1 MATSVDLA
9 PGGAPEPAARDRA
22 DTPGRSFIDRHFWLL
37 VGGLLLL
44 AFLVRAAYVLHTTGF
59 HVRHDD
65 KSYDY
70 LARTL
75 AAGHGWGY
83 SGSAY
88 RPPGYPVFLAVVY
101 LIIGI
106 PHGSWTATRLVEA
119 LVLSTGT
126 VALIG
131 TMAWQVAGRRV
142 ALISLAIGAVYI
154 PLVLVGVSLMTE
166 SLFVPL
172 MLLAVNCA
180 LRSRTSRH
188 RIRWVV
194 AAGVVTGLAS
204 LTRGNGL
211 VLGLA
216 LLPLVW
222 GRPWRSW
229 RAAAAPALLLLLMV
243 LVITPWTIRNAETQ
257 HAFVPVTTELGPT
270 LAGTYNRLSAKT
282 RYIWHIRG
290 FPVEYPSIARQKN
303 LNGAQVDEKL
313 TPAVLRYI
321 LHHPQALPEAMF
333 WNTMRLLDLQGRRV
347 SRMTA
352 ATDEEASARW
362 ADYGV
367 VVFWIFGALALV
379 GVAAGAARGTPWQ
392 LWVVPLILWLSIA
405 PVTTGTP
412 RFRAA
417 LDPFIIFV
425 AALAVHQLAPRAVAA
440 WHGRRGRRRHA
451 APALSA

>member
-1 MATSVDLA
+1 M
-9 PGGAPEPAARDRA
+9 
-22 DTPGRSFIDRHFWLL
+22 
-37 VGGLLLL
+37 
-44 AFLVRAAYVLHTTGF
+44 LHTTGF

-106 PHGSWTATRLVEA
+106 PHGSWTAARLVEA

-126 VALIG
+126 VGLIG
-131 TMAWQVAGRRV
+131 AMALQIAGRRA
-142 ALISLAIGAVYI
+142 ALISMAIGAVYI

-180 LRSRTSRH
+180 LRSRASR
-188 RIRWVV
+188 
-194 AAGVVTGLAS
+194 APPTAGWSPPALVTGLAS

-211 VLGLA
+211 VLGVA

-222 GRPWRSW
+222 GRPWRTW
-229 RAAAAPALLLLLMV
+229 RALAAPALLLVMMV

-290 FPVEYPSIARQKN
+290 FPVQYPASIAR
-303 LNGAQVDEKL
+303 
-313 TPAVLRYI
+313 
-321 LHHPQALPEAMF
+321 PEAPQ
-333 WNTMRLLDLQGRRV
+333 RRPGRREADPGGPALHPAPPAGPAGGDVLEHDAAVGPPGRGV

-362 ADYGV
+362 ADLGV
-367 VVFWIFGALALV
+367 VAFWIFGALAIVGLV
-379 GVAAGAARGTPWQ
+379 ARSRARNARGVVGGAA
-392 LWVVPLILWLSIA
+392 LLWLSIA

-417 LDPFIIFV
+417 LDPFVIFV
-425 AALAVHQLAPRAVAA
+425 AALAVAAAGAARA
-440 WHGRRGRRRHA
+440 
-451 APALSA
+451 

>member
-1 MATSVDLA
+1 MATSADLA
-9 PGGAPEPAARDRA
+9 AGGSPEPAA
-22 DTPGRSFIDRHFWLL
+22 PGRAATSDGSFLERHFWLL
-37 VGGLLLL
+37 AGGLLLL
-44 AFLVRAAYVLHTTGF
+44 AFILRAAYVLHTPGF

-65 KSYDY
+65 RSYDY

-88 RPPGYPVFLAVVY
+88 RPPGYPVFLAVIY
-101 LIIGI
+101 LIVGI
-106 PHGSWTATRLVEA
+106 PHGSWTAARLVEA
-119 LVLSTGT
+119 LVSTGT
-126 VALIG
+126 VGLIG
-131 TMAWQVAGRRV
+131 TMAWQVAGRRA
-142 ALISLAIGAVYI
+142 ALISMAIGALYI
-154 PLVLVGVSLMTE
+154 PLILVGVSLMTE

-180 LRSRTSRH
+180 LRSRTSPH
-188 RIRWVV
+188 RLRWVV
-194 AAGVVTGLAS
+194 AAGLVTGLAS

-222 GRPWRSW
+222 GRPWRTW
-229 RAAAAPALLLLLMV
+229 RALAAPAILLVMMV
-243 LVITPWTIRNAETQ
+243 LVITPWTIRNAQTQ

-290 FPVEYPSIARQKN
+290 FPVEYRSIARQKN
-303 LNGAQVDEKL
+303 LNGAQIDAKL

-352 ATDEEASARW
+352 RVDEEASGRW

-367 VVFWIFGALALV
+367 VMFWIVAGLAII
-379 GVAAGAARGTPWQ
+379 GVAIGATRRTPWA

-417 LDPFIIFV
+417 LDPFVICL
-425 AALAVHQLAPRAVAA
+425 AALAVTQLALRAATV
-440 WHGRRGRRRHA
+440 WQRRRGERRTA
-451 APALSA
+451 TPALNA